1 MRSKKEKENRQ
12 GSSGSQSRILGL
24 AESPAPEELLERG
37 TFSGPTQDFG
47 ISLTSSLD
55 DLCAHSESQEERVV
69 VWAQPRRNE
78 AFRVKARGERTQ
90 EVSSESGNNTYR
102 QRWEGGEASVSQQRC
117 WAGGRTRGGRDF
129 LPSEVMRTAATT
141 LS

>member
-37 TFSGPTQDFG
+37 TFSDPTQDFG

-55 DLCAHSESQEERVV
+55 DLCAHSESQEQRVV
-69 VWAQPRRNE
+69 VWARPRRNE

-102 QRWEGGEASVSQQRC
+102 QRQEGGEASVSQQRS
-117 WAGGRTRGGRDF
+117 WAGGRTRAGRDF
-129 LPSEVMRTAATT
+129 LPSEVMRTAAPT